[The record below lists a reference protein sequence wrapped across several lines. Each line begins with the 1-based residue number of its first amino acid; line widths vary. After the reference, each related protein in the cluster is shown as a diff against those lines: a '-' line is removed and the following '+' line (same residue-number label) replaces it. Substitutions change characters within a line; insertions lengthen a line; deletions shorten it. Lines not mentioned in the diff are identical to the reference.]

1 MENKL
6 RILGITII
14 VCVTVIAIY
23 MKGVTMLKPT
33 KRRSTLMLNDPL
45 ARNKYIRDTV
55 VEVI

>member
-6 RILGITII
+6 RILGIAII

-23 MKGVTMLKPT
+23 MKGVTMLRPT

-45 ARNKYIRDTV
+45 RAINIS
-55 VEVI
+55 EIP